1 MRNGSISILLVG
13 ENLQR
18 CPELH
23 RWLDHQRLL
32 CECVASY
39 QGACSRTSRRQFD
52 LVISEYQ
59 LPDRTAFPLLDLLAG
74 SPSTVFF
81 SRALENDF
89 LWLLMLDRGRRCIGA
104 PIVRSS
110 KLHGAL
116 DSVLYTIET
125 TRELEDLADELT
137 STPFLDSVSR

>member
-1 MRNGSISILLVG
+1 MRGGSISILLMG
-13 ENLQR
+13 ENLQH
-18 CPELH
+18 CAELH
-23 RWLDHQRLL
+23 RWLDNQRLR
-32 CECVASY
+32 CECAASY
-39 QGACSRTSRRQFD
+39 RGGCSRISRRQFD

-74 SPSTVFF
+74 SPATLFF

-89 LWLLMLDRGRRCIGA
+89 LWVLMLDRGRRCIGA

-116 DSVLYTIET
+116 DSVLYTI
-125 TRELEDLADELT
+125 
-137 STPFLDSVSR
+137 

>member
-23 RWLDHQRLL
+23 RWLDNQRLL
-32 CECVASY
+32 CECAASY

-74 SPSTVFF
+74 SPATLFF

-89 LWLLMLDRGRRCIGA
+89 LWLLMLDRGRQA
-104 PIVRSS
+104 SSTVRSTAFCTPS
-110 KLHGAL
+110 RLHGSSKTL
-116 DSVLYTIET
+116 RMS
-125 TRELEDLADELT
+125 
-137 STPFLDSVSR
+137 